1 VKIIYLVKEDRDQTL
16 TTFIE
21 VHQQSHEV
29 SIVNLRARVD
39 FDQLVDQLAAADRVI
54 SW

>member
-1 VKIIYLVKEDRDQTL
+1 MKILYLVKEDRDQTL

-21 VHQQSHEV
+21 VHRQSHEV
-29 SIVNLRARVD
+29 SIVDLRAQVD

-54 SW
+54 PW